1 MSLAEIEAYERERE
15 LRRKRIRL
23 VLSWTP
29 LAVAVLLLVVG
40 GVAVWSASSG
50 HDEDRAQVATLVE
63 ELQEEDAQAQAE
75 FRAGWIEALESSSSV
90 RVERVETDSEWMR
103 ELLLEVVE
111 AEGDVSVE
119 PRVPV
124 EEESLLPAQEL
135 ADQGVPG
142 LGPDARAS
150 LGEFSPV
157 VVESRRADYSYF
169 AYVEV
174 FDAEDV
180 PEDGDDEEE
189 PVPAVA
195 TLSVAWTTD
204 YAGMVTHFDVQ
215 WTDEAPQ
222 QS

>member
-15 LRRKRIRL
+15 LRRNRIRG

-29 LAVAVLLLVVG
+29 LAVSVLLMAVG
-40 GVAVWSASSG
+40 GLAVWSASSG
-50 HDEDRAQVATLVE
+50 HDEDRNQVASLVE
-63 ELQEEDAQAQAE
+63 GLQKEDAQAQAE
-75 FRAGWIEALESSSSV
+75 YRTGWIEALEGSSSV
-90 RVERVETDSEWMR
+90 RVERVEADSEWMR
-103 ELLLEVVE
+103 ELVLEVVE
-111 AEGDVSVE
+111 AEGDLSVE

-135 ADQGVPG
+135 AHVGVPG
-142 LGPDARAS
+142 LDPGARAS
-150 LGEFSPV
+150 LGEFAPV
-157 VVESRRADYSYF
+157 VVDSRRANYSYF

-174 FDAEDV
+174 FDAADASA
-180 PEDGDDEEE
+180 DGEGEEE

-222 QS
+222 RS

>member
-1 MSLAEIEAYERERE
+1 MSLAEMEAYERERE

-29 LAVAVLLLVVG
+29 LAVAVLLLAVG

-63 ELQEEDAQAQAE
+63 ELEEELEETEAGY
-75 FRAGWIEALESSSSV
+75 RTGWIEALERSSFV
-90 RVERVETDSEWMR
+90 RVERMENDNERMH
-103 ELLLEVVE
+103 ELLIEVVE

-119 PRVPV
+119 PRGPI
-124 EEESLLPAQEL
+124 EEESLLPAREL
-135 ADQGVPG
+135 AEDGVPG
-142 LGPDARAS
+142 LGATSQAA
-150 LGEFSPV
+150 LGEFEPV
-157 VVESRRADYSYF
+157 VVKSESSNYSYF

-174 FDAEDV
+174 FDADDVTDDGNDED
-180 PEDGDDEEE
+180 D

-222 QS
+222 RS

>member
-23 VLSWTP
+23 ILSWAP
-29 LAVAVLLLVVG
+29 LTVAVLLSAIG
-40 GVAVWSASSG
+40 GLAVWLASSG
-50 HDEDRAQVATLVE
+50 HEEDRAQVATLVE
-63 ELQEEDAQAQAE
+63 ELQEDDERAQAE
-75 FRAGWIEALESSSSV
+75 YRTGWIEALESSSSV
-90 RVERVETDSEWMR
+90 RVARVEADGDWMR
-103 ELLLEVVE
+103 ELLREAVE
-111 AEGDVSVE
+111 AEGDVRVE

-135 ADQGVPG
+135 ADGGVPG
-142 LGPDARAS
+142 LGPEARAA

-157 VVESRRADYSYF
+157 VVESRKADYSYF

-174 FDAEDV
+174 FDADDLPEAGIDEDDQV
-180 PEDGDDEEE
+180 SP
-189 PVPAVA
+189 VA

-215 WTDEAPQ
+215 WTDEDPLR
-222 QS
+222 S